1 MRMASIFVYTCA
13 RRPSVYMSAFC
24 HSPLGACSVLTLALV
39 AGMAGLAAPHG
50 IRITNSLVNKKKIP
64 GRWQGF
70 RPTSYVIPLHLV
82 GEPRETETGEGAGL

>member
-13 RRPSVYMSAFC
+13 RHPSVYMSAFC

-50 IRITNSLVNKKKIP
+50 IRITNSLVNKKKSQAA
-64 GRWQGF
+64 GRGSDQ
-70 RPTSYVIPLHLV
+70 RLT
-82 GEPRETETGEGAGL
+82 